1 MKIDEW
7 FFDKVDESGNYPFFY
22 RVLAAMWFLPRNC
35 ICTLRYRLFVRGIC
49 ALKGCDVHY
58 SCGGYLPDDVCEW
71 YCKRCHVEGINH
83 ITSTRGELFY
93 SGNRLHNFIA
103 ALRGQ

>member
-7 FFDKVDESGNYPFFY
+7 LFGKLDEHGNFHFPYQILAGIWFTPSNLI
-22 RVLAAMWFLPRNC
+22 RV
-35 ICTLRYRLFVRGIC
+35 LRYRLFVRGIC

-58 SCGGYLPDDVCEW
+58 SCGGNLPDDVCEW
-71 YCKRCHVEGINH
+71 YCERCHVEGINH
-83 ITSTRGELFY
+83 ITYSDELFY
-93 SGNRLHNFIA
+93 PDSKLHNFIM